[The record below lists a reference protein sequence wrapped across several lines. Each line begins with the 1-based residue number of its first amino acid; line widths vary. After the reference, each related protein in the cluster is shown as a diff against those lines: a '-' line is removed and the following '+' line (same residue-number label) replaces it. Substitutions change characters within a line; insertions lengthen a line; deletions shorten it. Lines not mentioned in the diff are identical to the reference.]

1 MQSPWRPAQDIPVD
15 YPLMG
20 IIFSFILKV
29 LIAVEVSHLIDSFSL
44 WNRKLVE
51 DASSQITKDYLTLQ
65 SCDPMHSQ
73 PVLWH
78 LPDCPVLLE
87 EKSFKPIEA
96 M

>member
-1 MQSPWRPAQDIPVD
+1 MEP
-15 YPLMG
+15 
-20 IIFSFILKV
+20 
-29 LIAVEVSHLIDSFSL
+29 
-44 WNRKLVE
+44 KLVE
-51 DASSQITKDYLTLQ
+51 NASSQITKDDLTLQ